1 MTRIH
6 RRLATA
12 IVVVGIAG
20 LLVLVGA
27 RETRTTFAV
36 TGPITAVEVE
46 SAAGRVDVVAA
57 GEAATMVERTS
68 RALLGAPGVRQS
80 VVDGVLRLRA
90 TCPRIGAAVCE
101 VRYRLELPATVPV
114 RVLSQRGDV
123 TVDGM
128 TGSVDVATGSGSI
141 SLTRTSGPVTARTEN
156 GSVSGIDLA
165 APSVDV
171 STRGGPLRISLAKPA
186 ERLDIRSL
194 SGAVE
199 LILAPGRYRVEA
211 TTGRG
216 RPDIGVVVD
225 ATSNYVVRA
234 TTDAGSV
241 RIRSR

>member
-1 MTRIH
+1 MTRTQ

-12 IVVVGIAG
+12 IVVFGIAG

-36 TGPITAVEVE
+36 TEPITAVEVE
-46 SAAGRVDVVAA
+46 SASGRVDVVAA
-57 GEAATMVERTS
+57 GEAATMVGRTS
-68 RALLGAPGVRQS
+68 RSLLGAPKVRQS
-80 VVDGVLRLRA
+80 VVDGVLRLQA
-90 TCPRIGAAVCE
+90 SCPRIGAAVCE

-114 RVLSQRGDV
+114 RVRSQRGDV

-141 SLTRTSGPVTARTEN
+141 LLTRLSGPVTARTES
-156 GSVSGIDLA
+156 GSVSGIDLG
-165 APSVDV
+165 APSVDA

-186 ERLDIRSL
+186 ERLDVRSL

-216 RPDIGVVVD
+216 RPDIGAVVD
-225 ATSNYVVRA
+225 AMSNYVVRA